1 MRFALLTMSL
11 SIFYKTWQQVT
22 HEIGEGVNKARIEG
36 GSLVGIYHLIIKFVT
51 TRLKVNG

>member
-22 HEIGEGVNKARIEG
+22 HEIGEGGNKTGIEG